1 MSVTATRRG
10 PATERHF
17 KIQYDKSSFFIVY
30 FMAEVVGSQ
39 LSQGPEE
46 VVVNVHTGASQ
57 PVGKEGLETAPLSQ
71 QHQEEA
77 LATQP
82 SVMPP
87 EVGSQAE
94 TVHVPV
100 VGSQQAAGEAAG
112 HDIVPPEELAASQVT
127 ASQAIATHAGVA
139 GGAVDPSVKIPE
151 EEEGPAS
158 QLANKGCN

>member
-1 MSVTATRRG
+1 MLFLRL
-10 PATERHF
+10 EF
-17 KIQYDKSSFFIVY
+17 ILIVY
-30 FMAEVVGSQ
+30 FMAEVVRSQ

-94 TVHVPV
+94 TVHVPL

-127 ASQAIATHAGVA
+127 ASQAIATHAG
-139 GGAVDPSVKIPE
+139 GGVDPSVKIPE